1 MLLSSFHRRF
11 DFSSLNRRP
20 YYNIIII
27 YLFVSRI
34 LERGEVEESARKSGV
49 CFIWNTNNKGVSIS
63 KRKSFLTKRETLLSP
78 RDLPGSCCTFDFRY
92 RRSLIS
98 NYLVILVTRHSPW
111 IRG

>member
-20 YYNIIII
+20 YYNVIII

-49 CFIWNTNNKGVSIS
+49 CFIRANKKGVSIS

>member
-11 DFSSLNRRP
+11 DFYSLNRHA

-49 CFIWNTNNKGVSIS
+49 CFIRANNKGVSIS

-78 RDLPGSCCTFDFRY
+78 RDLPGSCCTFDSRY

>member
-20 YYNIIII
+20 YNVIII

-49 CFIWNTNNKGVSIS
+49 CFIRANKKGVSIS

-78 RDLPGSCCTFDFRY
+78 RDLPGSCCTFDSRY